1 MTGKA
6 LTDPNSHRM
15 FTVFTHLGGPLYLT
29 LIAGAVTLLMTW
41 SRAGWSSFNLTVLLA
56 RLRAHLRRRHVVG

>member
-1 MTGKA
+1 
-6 LTDPNSHRM
+6 M

-56 RLRAHLRRRHVVG
+56 RLRAHLRRRQVVG

>member
-1 MTGKA
+1 
-6 LTDPNSHRM
+6 M